1 MTSRAA
7 DLCASLN
14 IRYPIVQSGMSRVA
28 GPELVA
34 AVSNAGGLGILA
46 ALRLEPAELRA
57 QIRRIRELTNAP
69 FGVNLWLHPA
79 VIHPAAPETIEP
91 QALAGAQGRLNEIRS
106 RLGLAPSSAIPARF
120 PDLVAANFEVI
131 LDERVEVFS

>member
-7 DLCASLN
+7 ALCSSLG

-46 ALRLEPAELRA
+46 ALRLEPDDLRA
-57 QIRRIRELTNAP
+57 EIRRIRELTALP
-69 FGVNLWLHPA
+69 FGVNLWLHPG
-79 VIHPAAPETIEP
+79 VVHPIAPESIDP
-91 QALAGAQGRLNEIRS
+91 QALASARRRLNEIRTH
-106 RLGLAPSSAIPARF
+106 LGLASSSAAPSRF
-120 PDLVAANFEVI
+120 PELVQ
-131 LDERVEVFS
+131 